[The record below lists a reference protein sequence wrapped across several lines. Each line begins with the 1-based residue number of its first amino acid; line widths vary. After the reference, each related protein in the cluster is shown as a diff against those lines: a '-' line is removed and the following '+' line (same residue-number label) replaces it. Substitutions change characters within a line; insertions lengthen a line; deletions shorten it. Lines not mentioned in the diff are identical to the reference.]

1 MANYIINQLLENNRE
16 FNIIFNTFKSQ
27 GNVFTFASLYNILD
41 EYKFDK
47 DDFEF
52 GYFTLKPE
60 QYSLKTTYMND
71 LNLFSPY
78 LVALHTVKAIMGKRI
93 LGEMVTKKPTIVYGK
108 QYLTKNFPNIYDSV
122 SVWIETEKYIIDPV
136 LAIVVDKSIKDKMF
150 YRDIHRRDNY
160 VLDFKKNSP
169 QFSLSGLYKFELDK
183 YSIYR
188 NYKVPKQIKNLYYD
202 KSIFI
207 NNCNQ
212 IRNFLKIQNP
222 KFYNKLMMLIA
233 TNKVIDLS
241 KNDEFKRFKD
251 VKICENYNPDLTF
264 EKVLKKGLNYGRCGL
279 FAKLYSNK
287 FLLGQEHT
295 YHQGVCK
302 NIVGSKNSDDGN
314 HAWIEF
320 NDKLID
326 TSLMIIMPLEYKQE
340 LGYKTYKREKVGVME
355 RLNSVFN
362 EKCNVESLIL
372 YYDVLNEND
381 VNGSKI
387 FKYDFSED
395 LADIVEE
402 SGMDYYSE
410 KFRDVCSD
418 CYEDIYTAK

>member
-1 MANYIINQLLENNRE
+1 MANYIINQLLENNKE

-27 GNVFTFASLYNILD
+27 GKIFTFSSLYHILD

-47 DDFEF
+47 NDFQF

-60 QYSLKTTYMND
+60 QYSLKSTYMND

-78 LVALHTVKAIMGKRI
+78 LVALHTVRAIMNKRV
-93 LGEMVTKKPTIVYGK
+93 LDERVTKKPTIVYGK
-108 QYLTKNFPNIYDSV
+108 QYLTKNFPNIYDCI

-150 YRDIHRRDNY
+150 YNDIHRRIDY

-183 YSIYR
+183 YFIYR
-188 NYKVPKQIKNLYYD
+188 NYKVPKQIRSLFIDKNN
-202 KSIFI
+202 FI

-212 IRNFLKIQNP
+212 IRSFLKAQNP

-233 TNKVIDLS
+233 TNKVVDLS
-241 KNDEFKRFKD
+241 RSDEFQKFVG
-251 VKICENYNPDLTF
+251 VKICESSNPNLTF
-264 EKVLKKGLNYGRCGL
+264 EKALKKGLNYGRCGL

-287 FLLGQEHT
+287 FLVGREHT

-314 HAWIEF
+314 HAWLEYDGKI
-320 NDKLID
+320 ID
-326 TSLMIIMPLEYKQE
+326 TSLMLIIPIEYKQE
-340 LGYKTYKREKVGVME
+340 LGYKTFKREKVGTIDRV
-355 RLNSVFN
+355 NAVFN
-362 EKCNVESLIL
+362 EKCNVESLVL
-372 YYDVLNEND
+372 YYDVMYESG
-381 VNGSKI
+381 VNGSKF
-387 FKYDFSED
+387 FKYDFTED

-402 SGMDYYSE
+402 NGLDYYSE
-410 KFRDVCSD
+410 KFRAECSD
-418 CYEDIYTAK
+418 SYEDIYTAK